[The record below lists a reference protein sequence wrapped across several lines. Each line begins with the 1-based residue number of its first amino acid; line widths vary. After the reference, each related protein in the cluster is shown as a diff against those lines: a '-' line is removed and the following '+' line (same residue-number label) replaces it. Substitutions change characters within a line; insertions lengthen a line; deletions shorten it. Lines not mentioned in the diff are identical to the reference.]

1 VTKTQERIIVGM
13 DVGTTKICTVVG
25 EVGRGAALNVL
36 GVGVAQSHGL
46 AKGMVVD
53 IAETVRS
60 ISLSL
65 ERAERLSGCKIGSAY
80 VGVAGSHVA
89 SLNSR
94 GVVAVSRADRVIT
107 QEDVRRAV
115 DAARAISIPT
125 QREVLHVIPRAYVVD
140 GHEGVRDPVGM
151 AGFRLEVETHI
162 VTGAV
167 TALQNLVRCVQ
178 RAGIE
183 VDDLVLQPLAS
194 SEAALSEQ
202 ERNLGAVLIDIGGGT
217 TDVAVF
223 IEGSI
228 WHSVVLPVG
237 GSHLT
242 NDLSIVL
249 KVPAEAAE
257 RLKVL
262 YGQVLPPPTIHDLFG
277 KPRRKP
283 APRPSPADDEEG
295 RQLVGV
301 EVIADT
307 EEDAPEPPDA
317 VVDVE
322 TFTPG
327 VYQPVSQT
335 LVSQILEARLE
346 QIFGLVSAEI
356 RRSGYEGLLPAGVVL
371 TGGTARLPG
380 VAELAQRVLNMPV
393 RVSVPQGIT
402 GLTDTLDSPAYATA
416 VGLALWATRH
426 AGAAHPHA
434 HTAPAGQGRGP
445 NQVVGRVTGWLR
457 EFLP

>member
-1 VTKTQERIIVGM
+1 M
-13 DVGTTKICTVVG
+13 
-25 EVGRGAALNVL
+25 
-36 GVGVAQSHGL
+36 
-46 AKGMVVD
+46 
-53 IAETVRS
+53 
-60 ISLSL
+60 
-65 ERAERLSGCKIGSAY
+65 
-80 VGVAGSHVA
+80 
-89 SLNSR
+89 
-94 GVVAVSRADRVIT
+94 
-107 QEDVRRAV
+107 
-115 DAARAISIPT
+115 
-125 QREVLHVIPRAYVVD
+125 LHVIPRAYVVD

-202 ERNLGAVLIDIGGGT
+202 ERNLGVVLVDIGGGT

-262 YGQVLPPPTIHDLFG
+262 YGQVLP
-277 KPRRKP
+277 
-283 APRPSPADDEEG
+283 AADDRTTCSARLAPQSRCRRPRCRRAEEG
-295 RQLVGV
+295 RQPVQV
-301 EVIADT
+301 RSADRRGT
-307 EEDAPEPPDA
+307 RTPREPPDA

-327 VYQPVSQT
+327 LYQPVSQT

-346 QIFGLVSAEI
+346 QIFGLVAAEI

-380 VAELAQRVLNMPV
+380 IAELAQRVLNMPV

-416 VGLALWATRH
+416 VGPGPLATRH
-426 AGAAHPHA
+426 AGAAMPTP
-434 HTAPAGQGRGP
+434 HTAPAGQGRGA
-445 NQVVGRVTGWLR
+445 NQSWAA
-457 EFLP
+457 